1 MLHGKQNKGDEWT
14 LLSDL
19 DIDKDKTDAW
29 IPGAVRQKS
38 SILKF
43 NKKAPKNMQ
52 YFRLEIS
59 RSFGS
64 DAVQLNEMF
73 FNY

>member
-1 MLHGKQNKGDEWT
+1 MKLWML
-14 LLSDL
+14 
-19 DIDKDKTDAW
+19 A
-29 IPGAVRQKS
+29 A
-38 SILKF
+38 ILKF
-43 NKKAPKNMQ
+43 NKKAPVDMQ

-73 FNY
+73 KTR